1 MSSIQ
6 SRRTKPTAIPWIG
19 VPEHWEVRKFKFGV
33 TQTYGG
39 GTPHTETPEY
49 WKGDIHWVTAKDV
62 KTDRLFLTEI
72 QITEEG
78 LKNSSASM
86 VPEGTV
92 VLVTRSGILKHTLPA
107 AVCMQAMAINQEM
120 RAIVPKASLS
130 SDYLLYYF
138 KGLNNILS
146 ELTRKI
152 GATVESIDM
161 DVLFNM
167 ECIFPP
173 LSEQTHVA
181 RYLDHKTALIDAFL
195 ARKRRTIALLKEH
208 RQALISHAVS
218 KELDPT
224 VAMKDS
230 GIEWIG
236 EVPEHWS
243 VPRIGHQCRIVR
255 GSTPRPA
262 GDPRYFNGTDM
273 PWITVGEVTRAQ
285 GKYIESTEVFLT
297 AEGVQYSRIVEP
309 ETLLLS
315 NSGATLGVPRIT
327 RIQGCINDGSVAFLD
342 LNNGLLRDYLYY
354 FFESHTSIYRSETQ
368 GSGQP
373 DLNTDIIGGTCIAL
387 PPNSEQGAIIAHLD
401 TKTSEIEEGLTRIEA
416 SRERMR
422 EYRQALISAVVSWKV
437 DVTAAAK
444 ALAAEVGVQ
453 LADELMGQIVGGA
466 LV

>member
-1 MSSIQ
+1 MEGLK
-6 SRRTKPTAIPWIG
+6 RYPRTKPAAITWIG
-19 VPEHWEVRKFKFGV
+19 EVPEHWEVVQLKRLGSIK
-33 TQTYGG
+33 YGLSLPPREMEN
-39 GTPHTETPEY
+39 GTRIVRATDVFRGKIRAEHLVRVDPT
-49 WKGDIHWVTAKDV
+49 DILSGKDLV
-62 KTDRLFLTEI
+62 LEDRDI
-72 QITEEG
+72 I
-78 LKNSSASM
+78 
-86 VPEGTV
+86 V
-92 VLVTRSGILKHTLPA
+92 VRSGAYTGDSALVPPA
-107 AVCMQAMAINQEM
+107 SVGSLAGYDMVLRVTNAHPAYVAYCLLSKPVLDDQLLLLRL
-120 RAIVPKASLS
+120 RAAQ
-130 SDYLLYYF
+130 
-138 KGLNNILS
+138 
-146 ELTRKI
+146 
-152 GATVESIDM
+152 
-161 DVLFNM
+161 
-167 ECIFPP
+167 PP
-173 LSEQTHVA
+173 LNAEELGGVLTAMPPVEEQTHVA

-195 ARKRRTIALLKEH
+195 ARKRRMIALLKEH
-208 RQALISHAVS
+208 RQALISHAVPKGLAS
-218 KELDPT
+218 LAP
-224 VAMKDS
+224 MKDS

-262 GDPRYFNGTDM
+262 GGPRYFNGTDM

-368 GSGQP
+368 GWGQP